1 MFQKHT
7 IYNGISM
14 IYTVLFLK
22 KQTSFYGWRH
32 RHKPFHLS
40 PSTPVMQKVSRQTWN
55 SLRLSMIF
63 ATKNSFSQILENKP
77 PFLKFKKRNSL
88 CQHSPTLLPC
98 SEKDNRCMTPHMDE
112 AKHFLG
118 LCFTVGFFFEN
129 LKNKTPF
136 IVSAG
141 TPLFLDRVQKAPFSH
156 G

>member
-22 KQTSFYGWRH
+22 KQISFYGWRH
-32 RHKPFHLS
+32 RYKPFHLS

-55 SLRLSMIF
+55 SLRLSIIF
-63 ATKNSFSQILENKP
+63 ATKDSFSQILETNL
-77 PFLKFKKRNSL
+77 PFSNFEKRNSL
-88 CQHSPTLLPC
+88 CRHSPTLLLC